1 MTSSPRQDLLDE
13 PSDLDA
19 LAVDPLGTDPSRP
32 HLLLASKPWA
42 MVVAQFFPVL
52 ALGLTY
58 PFVVEQLDAARVA
71 GIGLSVLMVSC
82 AVITPTLAQA
92 VAAPVYLHLLGDRGA
107 DPNHV
112 ARTVLRVALPALLV
126 VGPLMLFASIGVGA
140 ARQLPLS
147 LFGAFFGLLV
157 LHVAMGALIVPAYAL
172 RAPLLLVLPWS
183 AYVVVLLLVPTWL
196 WAPPVAAILLQAATL
211 AVVGL
216 RRRQHRQAWEP
227 LQVGWRASAVAA
239 LRGAAEG
246 LPLWSIPAVVWLLDV
261 RLSSIGFVYIAL
273 LPGVLAHQ
281 LFFVRTVDPGWRLLD
296 GARDAL
302 HALPYPEARA
312 KFERFTRGVR
322 AGVGQ
327 ATALLL
333 LLSMAMI
340 SGAVVMH
347 WRDGQLLVVVV
358 LAAFAAVAAMMQ
370 GYTLGMLGS
379 AVPLGVLGA
388 CALVVVVGGI
398 SMGLPDVAVLGTAA
412 ALYGAY
418 ALVAV
423 GVSRRVMHRPEHA
436 LFWRRAVQW

>member
-1 MTSSPRQDLLDE
+1 MTSAPREDLLDD
-13 PSDLDA
+13 PSA
-19 LAVDPLGTDPSRP
+19 LEVDPLGTDPARP

-58 PFVVEQLDAARVA
+58 PFVVDQLDAHRIA

-92 VAAPVYLHLLGDRGA
+92 VAAPVYLHLIGERGT
-107 DPNHV
+107 DPRHV
-112 ARTVLRVALPALLV
+112 ARTALRVAAPALLV
-126 VGPLMLFASIGVGA
+126 VVPLMLLASVGVGV
-140 ARQLPLS
+140 ARQLPIS
-147 LFGAFFGLLV
+147 LFGAFFGLLA

-183 AYVVVLLLVPTWL
+183 AYVVTLVIGPTWL
-196 WAPPVAAILLQAATL
+196 WAPPAVAILVQALTLAAI
-211 AVVGL
+211 GL
-216 RRRQHRQAWEP
+216 RLEPRGQAWDR
-227 LQVGWRASAVAA
+227 LDVGWAAGTAAA

-246 LPLWSIPAVVWLLDV
+246 MPLWSIPAVVWLLDV

-296 GARDAL
+296 RARAAL
-302 HALPYPEARA
+302 HELPYPEARA
-312 KFERFTRGVR
+312 LFERFSRGVR

-333 LLSMAMI
+333 LLSMVLI

-347 WRDGQLLVVVV
+347 WSDAQLLVVVV
-358 LAAFAAVAAMMQ
+358 VAAFAAVAAMMQ

-379 AVPLGVLGA
+379 PVPLAVLGA
-388 CALVVVVGGI
+388 GALTVVVTGVALGI
-398 SMGLPDVAVLGTAA
+398 PDVLVLSIAA
-412 ALYGAY
+412 AVYAAY
-418 ALVAV
+418 ALAAVAI
-423 GVSRRVMHRPEHA
+423 SRRSMHRPEYA